1 MAWSDVRGHAHQVE
15 QFRQAYRAG
24 RLGHAYLCV
33 GPEGIGK
40 KRFAVELAKA
50 LLCENP
56 PSEFDACD
64 HCPACAQ
71 VGAGTHPDF
80 VTAQKPEDRVEF
92 TIETMRELL
101 VKLSLRPVR
110 GTRKVIVI
118 EDVDD
123 FNEET
128 ANCFLKTLEEP
139 PPGSIFLLL
148 ATTAERQL
156 ATIISRAQ
164 VLKFQTLGEEDLR
177 SILAEQELV
186 TDNIE
191 PIVALS
197 AGRVGR
203 AVALTNE
210 VVWNCRASVMT
221 VRASAR
227 PGALE
232 LAQLLIATVEE
243 AGKDSPAQRER
254 ASLLVQ
260 IVGDLLRD
268 ALRAQHGAASN
279 TSTYSNADAIAGR
292 WSEVVLCDAMEATVE
307 TERLI
312 QRRVPVPV
320 ALEHLADRLVP
331 GA

>member
-1 MAWSDVRGHAHQVE
+1 MAWNQIRGHSQQVD
-15 QFRQAYRAG
+15 QLRQAHLAG

-40 KRFAVELAKA
+40 HRFAVELAKA
-50 LLCENP
+50 LLCENSP
-56 PSEFDACD
+56 RPFDACD
-64 HCPACAQ
+64 KCPACAQ
-71 VGAGTHPDF
+71 VEAGTHPDF
-80 VTAQKPEDRVEF
+80 VTAKKPEDRVEF

-101 VKLSLRPVR
+101 VKLSLRSVR
-110 GTRKVIVI
+110 GKWKVTVI

-139 PPGSIFLLL
+139 PPGSVFLLL
-148 ATTAERQL
+148 ATSAERQL

-164 VLKFQTLGEEDLR
+164 VLKFHALTDDDLR

-186 TDNIE
+186 SDKLE

-203 AVALTNE
+203 AVALANE
-210 VVWNCRASVMT
+210 KVWDCRESVLCLL
-221 VRASAR
+221 ASAK
-227 PGALE
+227 PGSLE
-232 LAQLLIATVEE
+232 LSRLLIETVEE

-260 IVGDLLRD
+260 LLGELLRD
-268 ALRAQHGAASN
+268 ALRAKHAVPSK
-279 TSTYSNADAIAGR
+279 TSGYSNAEAIARR
-292 WSEVVLCDAMEATVE
+292 WSEATLCDSIEATVE

-312 QRRVPVPV
+312 QRRVPVPI
-320 ALEHLADRLVP
+320 ALEQLADRLVP
-331 GA
+331 LT